1 MFDSFFNNKIGECL
15 SLTVPPSCQF
25 TKLSEG
31 VMPNLGEE
39 TRELEGQGQ

>member
-1 MFDSFFNNKIGECL
+1 MFDSFFYNKVGEYL
-15 SLTVPPSCQF
+15 SLTVPPSCQV

-31 VMPNLGEE
+31 VMPKLGEE